1 MEAASPYY
9 SSPRYSA
16 KKMRKPVNFIC
27 KAQGA
32 KRVCLV
38 GEFNSWDPEAHPMQR
53 QSDGAWLVQ
62 VPLHH
67 GHHQYRF
74 LVDGIPELDPQSTG
88 TAKDIAGKRV
98 SLIAVS

>member
-1 MEAASPYY
+1 MESASPFL

-16 KKMRKPVNFIC
+16 RIMRKPVNFIC
-27 KAQGA
+27 KAPGA

-38 GEFNSWDPEAHPMQR
+38 GEFNNWDPEAHPMER

-62 VPLHH
+62 VALHH

-74 LVDGIPELDPQSTG
+74 LVDGTPELDPRSTG
-88 TAKDIAGKRV
+88 TAKDSAGKRV